1 MNHVISFEQK
11 NSKNTCLLKGK
22 LLSLVA
28 AGWTCYGG
36 YVLVLYFLL
45 FPYKQKIKNWVTWQE
60 NSVKEHKLGRWFPS
74 AGLWTGVSLQKF
86 PTGPWRSS
94 CCLTHGM
101 PGSYTICYSK
111 YLYINAIIKI
121 LICFLCPMEYFYFHL
136 SAGMKGLQLSHQV
149 SLHNLFL
156 SWKIYFLFWWWWW
169 WGHTRWFWGLTWCL
183 GSLLEVIKRSYVC
196 RARAYPTLSSP
207 KSTTYYYGTPLNL
220 SYHLLKWWEHR
231 VSFGHIFK
239 PSCTEIQSFH
249 QFHSLTTI

>member
-156 SWKIYFLFWWWWW
+156 SWKIYFLFLMVMVV
-169 WGHTRWFWGLTWCL
+169 GTHQMIL
-183 GSLLEVIKRSYVC
+183 
-196 RARAYPTLSSP
+196 RAYLVLGFTPGSNQKIICMQGKSIPYPLQPQEYYLLLWNSTQLKLPSP
-207 KSTTYYYGTPLNL
+207 QMMRTQGFIWPY
-220 SYHLLKWWEHR
+220 
-231 VSFGHIFK
+231 F
-239 PSCTEIQSFH
+239 QA
-249 QFHSLTTI
+249 